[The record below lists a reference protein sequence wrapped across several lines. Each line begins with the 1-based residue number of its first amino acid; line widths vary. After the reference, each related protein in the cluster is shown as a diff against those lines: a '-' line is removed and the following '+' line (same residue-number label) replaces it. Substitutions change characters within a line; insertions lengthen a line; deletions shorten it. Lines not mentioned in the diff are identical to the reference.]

1 MRSVETPVLR
11 MALAEE
17 GPADGRLLADE
28 RTDPRYEPL
37 ARRLAEVE
45 QIETPTLMIQ
55 GADNRCDLLAGS
67 ADQERFFTGGY
78 RARA

>member
-1 MRSVETPVLR
+1 
-11 MALAEE
+11 
-17 GPADGRLLADE
+17 
-28 RTDPRYEPL
+28 
-37 ARRLAEVE
+37 
-45 QIETPTLMIQ
+45 MIQ